1 MEAVH
6 IFLNVYDR
14 FVKKRTMLQYTENI
28 LKQSNSYQ
36 GSSKTGLRTFLKKVE
51 YELSQLNLQFP
62 TIHVQKF
69 PCKNMNLER
78 ITIIIF

>member
-28 LKQSNSYQ
+28 LKQSNSY
-36 GSSKTGLRTFLKKVE
+36 
-51 YELSQLNLQFP
+51 
-62 TIHVQKF
+62 
-69 PCKNMNLER
+69 
-78 ITIIIF
+78 